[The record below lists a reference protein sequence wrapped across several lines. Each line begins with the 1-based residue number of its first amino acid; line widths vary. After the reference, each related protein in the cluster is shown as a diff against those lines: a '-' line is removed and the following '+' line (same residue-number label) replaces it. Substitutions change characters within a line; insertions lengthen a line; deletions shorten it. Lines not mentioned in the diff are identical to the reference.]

1 MKWTKTLSEDCSL
14 LFIFLHF
21 LWHGKNPRILICN
34 ISNSIES
41 KNELKTHKWF
51 PMNFWTEVLD
61 KFRFMKKKK
70 IDFKILWPRF
80 LEMDAL
86 SVSRKHWRKFYISKV
101 LWIHISATNQHTKM
115 YFSSLSIR
123 QSCYRST
130 AEATYIFFFS
140 SLWSDRH
147 ELFMELV
154 EMYAIWF

>member
-34 ISNSIES
+34 ISNSTES

-70 IDFKILWPRF
+70 NWLQNIMTKVFRNGCFVCIQKTL
-80 LEMDAL
+80 
-86 SVSRKHWRKFYISKV
+86 KKV
-101 LWIHISATNQHTKM
+101 LHFKSSVDPHICNKSTHEDVLQLPFNQTILLQIYCWGYIH
-115 YFSSLSIR
+115 L
-123 QSCYRST
+123 
-130 AEATYIFFFS
+130 FF
-140 SLWSDRH
+140 L
-147 ELFMELV
+147 LFM
-154 EMYAIWF
+154 IR

>member
-61 KFRFMKKKK
+61 KFRFMKKK
-70 IDFKILWPRF
+70 IDFKIFWPRF

-86 SVSRKHWRKFYISKV
+86 SVSRKHWRKFYSSTFQKFCGSTYLQQINTRRCT
-101 LWIHISATNQHTKM
+101 SAPFQSDNPVTDLLLRLHT
-115 YFSSLSIR
+115 S
-123 QSCYRST
+123 
-130 AEATYIFFFS
+130 FFS
-140 SLWSDRH
+140 PLYDQIDMSCLWN
-147 ELFMELV
+147 
-154 EMYAIWF
+154 W

>member
-41 KNELKTHKWF
+41 KNNLKTHKWF

-61 KFRFMKKKK
+61 KFRFMKKK
-70 IDFKILWPRF
+70 INWLQNILTKVFRNGCF
-80 LEMDAL
+80 VCIQKTLKKVL
-86 SVSRKHWRKFYISKV
+86 QFYVSKV

-130 AEATYIFFFS
+130 AEATYIFFF
-140 SLWSDRH
+140 L
-147 ELFMELV
+147 LF
-154 EMYAIWF
+154 IIR